1 VTGVAFADLS
11 QCDLVLEQTYSGG
24 TAGHAGDDPLAALL
38 PVGNQGGFRYAG
50 SPAKDTV
57 RLVVLYTSGSSED
70 WPDALDAVAG
80 TFTYYGDNRQPGR
93 ELHDTP
99 RRGNLILR
107 KASADALA
115 GPRPRAAV
123 PPFLLFERDQAASR
137 SVRFRGLLAPGSPS
151 APPDEHLVALWR
163 SRAGERFQNY
173 RALFTVLDAATLPRA
188 WLSSLTGPAAGPA
201 ADHPAAPAAWRQ
213 WVRGGGYSPLLAP
226 ATTQHRSKAAQE
238 PAAAADRALLL
249 ALWGHFRGRP
259 TDFEPCA
266 GELFRLNA
274 PSVDS
279 LDVTR
284 ASRDGG
290 RDATGHYAIGPAAD
304 RVRLEFALEAK
315 CYRPGS
321 AVGVREV
328 ARLVSRLKHRQFGVL
343 VTTSHLHEQAYR
355 EIREDGHPV
364 VVLAGADLARILK
377 DAGLGSTA
385 ALEAWLAQKYPPPP
399 SS

>member
-1 VTGVAFADLS
+1 MTGVAFAELGRS
-11 QCDLVLEQTYSGG
+11 GLVLEQTYLGG

-50 SPAKDTV
+50 SPARDTV
-57 RLVVLYTSGSSED
+57 RLVVLYTSGRSED
-70 WPDALDAVAG
+70 WPDALDAAAG
-80 TFTYYGDNRQPGR
+80 TFTYYGDNRHPGR

-107 KASADALA
+107 KAFADAQA
-115 GPRPRAAV
+115 GPVGRSAV
-123 PPFLLFERDQAASR
+123 PPFLLFERASAEGR
-137 SVRFRGLLAPGSPS
+137 AVRFRGLLAPGSPT
-151 APPDEHLVALWR
+151 APPDQHLVALWR

-173 RALFTVLDAATLPRA
+173 RALFTVMNAASIERGWLDALLQP
-188 WLSSLTGPAAGPA
+188 GPG
-201 ADHPAAPAAWRQ
+201 ADAEHPDMPQAWRQ
-213 WVRGGGYSPLLAP
+213 WVEGGAYSALLAP
-226 ATTQHRSKAAQE
+226 ATTQHRSRAAQE
-238 PAAAADRALLL
+238 PATDGDRALLG
-249 ALWGHFRGRP
+249 ALWAHFRDRP
-259 TDFEPCA
+259 TAFEPCA

-274 PSVDS
+274 PNVDS
-279 LDVTR
+279 LEITR

-315 CYRPGS
+315 CYRPGN

-364 VVLAGADLARILK
+364 VVLAGADLVRILK
-377 DAGLGSTA
+377 DAGLSTVA
-385 ALEAWLAQKYPPPP
+385 ALQAWLAVAHPAPE
-399 SS
+399 